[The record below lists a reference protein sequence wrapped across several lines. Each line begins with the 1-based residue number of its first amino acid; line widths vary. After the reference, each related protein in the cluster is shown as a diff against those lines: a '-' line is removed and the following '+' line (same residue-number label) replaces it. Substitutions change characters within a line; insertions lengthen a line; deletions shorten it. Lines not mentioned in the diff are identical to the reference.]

1 MAFDLKL
8 MRFCD
13 HIQVEDRF
21 LEPDGRT
28 IKLLA
33 PMSNSFLTR
42 LFRNDTEVK
51 KDIQITVNGRVVIN
65 PYAWTV
71 TVDPGSSSDYY
82 NQPVPKSL
90 IETRKSIYLNNVS
103 EVKDDLWRVQYQTM
117 PEYCRK
123 CHNISVI
130 DDMAFSVGRLSVVR
144 DAEKLGQDLRKM
156 VITKKTSNRFHQW
169 YGTYF
174 VDYIGRGFAGSLS
187 LSQLYSELNDGIANL
202 IRLQE
207 QQMAFQFLT
216 KGERVKRLLNMNISR
231 LEGDPTFVEVVVNL
245 ETEAGEKIEIS
256 TLVNIKKGPLY
267 FSDTNFNRL

>member
-8 MRFCD
+8 TRFCN
-13 HIQVEDRF
+13 HIQVEERF

-28 IKLLA
+28 IKLYA
-33 PMSNSFLTR
+33 PMSNAFLTR
-42 LFRNDTEVK
+42 VFRNDVEVK
-51 KDIQITVNGRVVIN
+51 KDAQITVNGRVIDN
-65 PYAWTV
+65 LYAWSV
-71 TVDPGSSSDYY
+71 IVDPGNSSDYY
-82 NQPVPKSL
+82 NQPVSKSL

-103 EVKDDLWRVQYQTM
+103 DVKDDLWRVQYQTM

-123 CHNISVI
+123 CHNLSVI
-130 DDMAFSVGRLSVVR
+130 DDMVYSVGRLAVVR

-156 VITKKTSNRFHQW
+156 VVTKKNSNKYHLW

-207 QQMAFQFLT
+207 QQMAFQYLT
-216 KGERVKRLLNMNISR
+216 KGERVKRLLGMNISR
-231 LEGDPTFVEVVVNL
+231 LEGDPTFVEVKVDL
-245 ETEAGEKIEIS
+245 ETEASEKISIS
-256 TLVNIKKGPLY
+256 TLVDIRKGPLY